1 MMVKLD
7 KKNRE
12 AYKRNMLNALHD
24 KDKDTF
30 REKFLGLHPSDQAD
44 IFIGLDSQARKT
56 VYHYIT
62 PEEFAEVFENLEE
75 SEQKLFYLELDEN
88 YSLAMFN
95 EMFTDNV
102 VIFLNAINDERAENI
117 LNYMDKEKAQ
127 KVRSLLSYAPET
139 AGAIMTKELISISS
153 TACVGDVL
161 EMLRQE
167 APDAEIIYY
176 LYVVNEEG
184 LLAGVVSLRDLIIAA
199 PDEKIADVMSTR
211 VVSVPEDMDQEEVA
225 MLIKKYDFLAAPVVS
240 KDHHLLGIVTV
251 DDMMDVLEDET
262 TEDFGEISAA
272 KGATNLELGSFK
284 AAKMRSPWIIT
295 LMFFGL
301 ITGGIIGR
309 FEETLEAVV
318 LLAAFIP
325 MIMDS
330 AGNVG
335 TQSLAVSVRGLA
347 LGTLERGNYW
357 KIVRRELSTGAMI
370 GIICMIIITIMIS
383 LLYGNWMLALIVG
396 ASICITLSLS
406 AAIGAIVPL
415 IINKLKFDPAIASG
429 PFITTLNDII
439 GLLIYFSI
447 ATALMDLL

>member
-12 AYKRNMLNALHD
+12 AYKKNMLNALHD

-30 REKFLGLHPSDQAD
+30 REKFLGLHPSDQSD

-62 PEEFAEVFENLEE
+62 PEEIDEVFKNLEE
-75 SEQKLFYLELDEN
+75 SEQKLFYLELDES

-95 EMFTDNV
+95 DMLTDNE
-102 VIFLNAINDERAENI
+102 VIYLNAINNDRAENI

-199 PDEKIADVMSTR
+199 PDEKIADVM
-211 VVSVPEDMDQEEVA
+211 
-225 MLIKKYDFLAAPVVS
+225 
-240 KDHHLLGIVTV
+240 
-251 DDMMDVLEDET
+251 
-262 TEDFGEISAA
+262 
-272 KGATNLELGSFK
+272 
-284 AAKMRSPWIIT
+284 
-295 LMFFGL
+295 
-301 ITGGIIGR
+301 
-309 FEETLEAVV
+309 
-318 LLAAFIP
+318 
-325 MIMDS
+325 
-330 AGNVG
+330 
-335 TQSLAVSVRGLA
+335 
-347 LGTLERGNYW
+347 
-357 KIVRRELSTGAMI
+357 
-370 GIICMIIITIMIS
+370 
-383 LLYGNWMLALIVG
+383 
-396 ASICITLSLS
+396 
-406 AAIGAIVPL
+406 
-415 IINKLKFDPAIASG
+415 
-429 PFITTLNDII
+429 
-439 GLLIYFSI
+439 
-447 ATALMDLL
+447 